1 MILQVKLD
9 IHLPQKRAKL
19 LLVCVSSPMILESIR
34 SELHPISSNGTN
46 RNIAYLRHGE
56 LSAKHIFLC
65 LPGLLETKESF
76 NQIINLASRF
86 EDCCWLSIDYCGRGD
101 SDPLPESENYSFSI
115 YLSDIEVFVDRLIMP
130 ARSTA
135 AQKFHLIGTS
145 MGGILAMHLIS
156 RQKQKIDSLI
166 LNDIGLFLHWSSL
179 FSFYRHIKE
188 YNLQIGQ
195 LRVDHRVVDAVSH
208 RSHFDLPYDIDL
220 LGMIFYPLLRNFN
233 GRVVL
238 LHGDES
244 PICPLELA
252 IQSKSK
258 TPGLI
263 VWTVK
268 SQSHPARWNEN
279 LAKKLSQLLKL
290 SEKINKFIEI
300 EEVEV
305 SNIRETLKGLDQ
317 SLIEKFLTTSRIY
330 FDSRNQKVVRWVD
343 VLLNRLRF
351 WKRANS

>member
-1 MILQVKLD
+1 MILHGKVD
-9 IHLPQKRAKL
+9 IHLPQKRTKL

-34 SELHPISSNGTN
+34 PELHPISSNGFN

-76 NQIINLASRF
+76 YQIFNLASRF

-101 SDPLPESENYSFSI
+101 SDLLTSGENYSFST
-115 YLSDIEVFVDRLIMP
+115 YLSDIEDFVERLIIP
-130 ARSTA
+130 TRSTSG
-135 AQKFHLIGTS
+135 QKFHLIGTS

-156 RQKQKIDSLI
+156 RQNQKIDSLI

-179 FSFYRHIKE
+179 FSLYRHIKE
-188 YNLQIGQ
+188 SNLQISH
-195 LRVDHRVVDAVSH
+195 LRVDQRVVDAVSH

-220 LGMIFYPLLRNFN
+220 LGMIFYPLLRDFN

-238 LHGDES
+238 LHSDES

-258 TPGLI
+258 IPGLI

-268 SQSHPARWNEN
+268 SQSHPVSWNEN
-279 LAKKLSQLLKL
+279 LTRKLTQLFKL
-290 SEKINKFIEI
+290 SEVINKSIDI
-300 EEVEV
+300 EEIMV
-305 SNIRETLKGLDQ
+305 STNPESLRGLDQ
-317 SLIEKFLTTSRIY
+317 RLIEKFLTTSKIY
-330 FDSRNQKVVRWVD
+330 FDSHNQKVARWVD
-343 VLLNRLRF
+343 VLLDRLRI
-351 WKRANS
+351 WKRSNS

>member
-1 MILQVKLD
+1 MN
-9 IHLPQKRAKL
+9 
-19 LLVCVSSPMILESIR
+19 LESI
-34 SELHPISSNGTN
+34 STELHQISSNGFN

-76 NQIINLASRF
+76 VHLINLGSIF

-101 SDPLPESENYSFSI
+101 SDPLPKGENYSFSI

-135 AQKFHLIGTS
+135 GQKFHLIGTS
-145 MGGILAMHLIS
+145 MGGILAMHLIG
-156 RQKQKIDSLI
+156 RKKHKIDSLI
-166 LNDIGLFLHWSSL
+166 LNDIGLFLHWSSI
-179 FSFYRHIKE
+179 FSLYRHIKE
-188 YNLQIGQ
+188 SNLQIGH
-195 LRVDHRVVDAVSH
+195 LRVDQRVVDAVSH

-220 LGMIFYPLLRNFN
+220 LGMIFFPLLRNFN

-238 LHGDES
+238 LHSDES

-258 TPGLI
+258 FPGLI

-268 SQSHPARWNEN
+268 SQRHPVSWNEN

-290 SEKINKFIEI
+290 SEKINKPIET

-305 SNIRETLKGLDQ
+305 SNIREALKELDQ
-317 SLIEKFLTTSRIY
+317 SLIEKFLTTSQIY
-330 FDSRNQKVVRWVD
+330 FDSSNQKVLRWVD

>member
-1 MILQVKLD
+1 MILQVNLD
-9 IHLPQKRAKL
+9 IHLPQKRTKL

-34 SELHPISSNGTN
+34 PELHPICSNGFN

-76 NQIINLASRF
+76 NQVINLTSRF

-101 SDPLPESENYSFSI
+101 SDPLPKGENYSFSI
-115 YLSDIEVFVDRLIMP
+115 YLSDIEDFIDRLIMP
-130 ARSTA
+130 ARLTA
-135 AQKFHLIGTS
+135 GQKFNLIGTS

-179 FSFYRHIKE
+179 FSLYRRIKE
-188 YNLQIGQ
+188 SNLQIGH
-195 LRVDHRVVDAVSH
+195 LRVDQRVVDAVSH
-208 RSHFDLPYDIDL
+208 RSHFDLPYDIDM

-233 GRVVL
+233 NRVVL
-238 LHGDES
+238 LHSDES
-244 PICPLELA
+244 PICPLELV

-258 TPGLI
+258 FPGLI

-268 SQSHPARWNEN
+268 SQRHPVSWNED
-279 LAKKLSQLLKL
+279 LANKLSQLFKL
-290 SEKINKFIEI
+290 AERVNKPIEI
-300 EEVEV
+300 EEIKV
-305 SNIRETLKGLDQ
+305 SNIRETLKELDQ
-317 SLIEKFLTTSRIY
+317 SLIEKFLTTSQIY
-330 FDSRNQKVVRWVD
+330 LDSSNQKVALWVD
-343 VLLNRLRF
+343 VILNRLRF
-351 WKRANS
+351 WKRSNS